1 MDASHAWGAD
11 MENNNDQIAFG
22 KAVETVADTLLKS
35 LGSDFRWELA
45 FPALTEDIVARLQAY
60 GDQESFPA
68 GAVLYTHGDRKI
80 DMFVVLDGEVE
91 ICLPSTDGDSKV
103 FARYSKHNFTGEF
116 NLLNSQGALVE
127 ARTIAPSTLLRIS
140 RTRFERLMRM
150 EGDIANVI
158 VAACIWRRI
167 GIVKAASGG
176 VILQGRS
183 GDDQMMLLQRF
194 FVRNNYPHR
203 IVDVSAEDTENDCA
217 PLPAVILSDGR
228 TLRRPS
234 IPELAD
240 ELGITELPDPEMTC
254 DVAVVGAGPAGLA
267 AAVYAASEGLCT
279 TVIEGMAPGGQAGA
293 SSKIENY
300 LGFPAGIS
308 GQQLATR
315 AQLQALKFGVHF
327 AISREVITV
336 EQLDGIHRL
345 TLQGGYQVCART
357 VVVAS
362 GAQYRKL
369 GVEHYLKYENRGL
382 YYAATAMESE
392 LCRDHEVIIVDGI
405 HKLTLQGGHQI
416 CARTVVVASGAQYR
430 KLGVENYL
438 KYENRGLY
446 YAATAMESELCRD
459 HEVIIVG
466 GGNSAGQASL
476 FLSGIAKHVHHLV
489 RGPSF
494 AETMSQY
501 LISRVENSSH
511 ITVHTKSE
519 IVELD
524 GEPSLERVTWANLN
538 TGERTVRN
546 ISTVFVMVGAE
557 PNTGWLFGTVRLD
570 KKGFILTGGTDGFD
584 KSPYATSMPGIYAV
598 GDARANSVK
607 RVASAV
613 GEGSVVIS
621 YIHRYLADH
630 RNQLS
635 ARPNSTLAALR
646 SVDAAS
652 VEANA

>member
-1 MDASHAWGAD
+1 MNTV
-11 MENNNDQIAFG
+11 NNPVAFDS
-22 KAVETVADTLLKS
+22 AVEPTAETLLRWF
-35 LGSDFRWELA
+35 GTDFRPELA
-45 FPALTEDIVARLQAY
+45 FPELTEDMVERLRHY
-60 GDQESFPA
+60 GNPESFPA
-68 GAVLYTHGDRKI
+68 GARLYTHGDRGI
-80 DMFVVLDGEVE
+80 DMYVVLEGEVE
-91 ICLPSTDGDSKV
+91 IILPSEGGEGRIY
-103 FARYSKHNFTGEF
+103 ARHRKHNFTGEF
-116 NLLNSQGALVE
+116 NLLSSQGAVVE
-127 ARTIAPSTLLRIS
+127 ARTVVPSTLIRIS
-140 RTRFERLMRM
+140 RAQLQRLMRV

-167 GIVKAASGG
+167 GIVKAASSG
-176 VILQGRS
+176 VILKGRS

-203 IVDVSAEDTENDCA
+203 IVSVSAEETENDRA

-228 TLRRPS
+228 TMRRPS

-336 EQLDGIHRL
+336 EQLDGIH
-345 TLQGGYQVCART
+345 
-357 VVVAS
+357 
-362 GAQYRKL
+362 
-369 GVEHYLKYENRGL
+369 
-382 YYAATAMESE
+382 
-392 LCRDHEVIIVDGI
+392 
-405 HKLTLQGGHQI
+405 KLTLQGGHQI

-430 KLGVENYL
+430 KLSVENYL

-446 YAATAMESELCRD
+446 YAATAMESVLCRD
-459 HEVIIVG
+459 QEVIIVG

-501 LISRVENSSH
+501 LISRIENSSH

-519 IVELD
+519 IFELD
-524 GEPSLERVTWANLN
+524 GDPSLERVTWANLN

-630 RNQLS
+630 SNQLS
-635 ARPNSTLAALR
+635 VRPNSTLAAPR
-646 SVDAAS
+646 SVGAAT
-652 VEANA
+652 VGANA

>member
-1 MDASHAWGAD
+1 MDVSQAWGAD

-45 FPALTEDIVARLQAY
+45 FPDLTEDIVARLQAY
-60 GDQESFPA
+60 GNQESFPA

-80 DMFVVLDGEVE
+80 DMFVVLEGEVE
-91 ICLPSTDGDSKV
+91 IYLPSTEDDAKV
-103 FARYSKHNFTGEF
+103 FARYRKHNFTGEF

-140 RTRFERLMRM
+140 RTRFERLMRT

-203 IVDVSAEDTENDCA
+203 IVNVSAEDAANDCG

-228 TLRRPS
+228 TMRRPS

-240 ELGITELPDPEMTC
+240 ELGITELPDSAMTC

-336 EQLDGIHRL
+336 EQLDGIHR
-345 TLQGGYQVCART
+345 
-357 VVVAS
+357 
-362 GAQYRKL
+362 
-369 GVEHYLKYENRGL
+369 
-382 YYAATAMESE
+382 
-392 LCRDHEVIIVDGI
+392 
-405 HKLTLQGGHQI
+405 LTLQGGHQI

-635 ARPNSTLAALR
+635 ARPNSTLAAFR

>member
-1 MDASHAWGAD
+1 M
-11 MENNNDQIAFG
+11 
-22 KAVETVADTLLKS
+22 VE
-35 LGSDFRWELA
+35 R
-45 FPALTEDIVARLQAY
+45 RRAY
-60 GDQESFPA
+60 GNQETFSA
-68 GAVLYTHGDRKI
+68 GTRLYTHGDCRI
-80 DMFVVLDGEVE
+80 DMFVVLDGEVS
-91 ICLPSTDGDSKV
+91 IFLRSPKPDANV
-103 FARYSKHNFTGEF
+103 FVRHHKHNFTGEF
-116 NLLNSQGALVE
+116 NLLNSQGAVVE
-127 ARTIAPSTLLRIS
+127 ARTVVPSTLLCIS
-140 RTRFERLMRM
+140 RSQLQRLMRA

-167 GIVKAASGG
+167 GIVKAATSG
-176 VILQGRS
+176 VILKGKP
-183 GDDQMMLLQRF
+183 GDDRMMLLQRF

-203 IVDVSAEDTENDCA
+203 IDNAFRDVSENDGGL
-217 PLPAVILSDGR
+217 LPAVMFSDGR
-228 TLRRPS
+228 ISRHPS

-240 ELGITELPDPEMTC
+240 ELGITELPDPEMIC
-254 DVAVVGAGPAGLA
+254 DVAVVGGGPAGLA

-315 AQLQALKFGVHF
+315 AQLQALKFGVRF

-336 EQLDGIHRL
+336 EQL
-345 TLQGGYQVCART
+345 
-357 VVVAS
+357 
-362 GAQYRKL
+362 
-369 GVEHYLKYENRGL
+369 
-382 YYAATAMESE
+382 
-392 LCRDHEVIIVDGI
+392 DGI

-430 KLGVENYL
+430 KLSVENYL

-446 YAATAMESELCRD
+446 YAATAMESVLCRD
-459 HEVIIVG
+459 QEVIIVG

-511 ITVHTKSE
+511 ITLHTKSE

-524 GEPSLERVTWANLN
+524 GDPSLERVTWANLN

-557 PNTGWLFGTVRLD
+557 PNTGWLFGSVRLD

-635 ARPNSTLAALR
+635 ARPNSTLAAFR

>member
-1 MDASHAWGAD
+1 
-11 MENNNDQIAFG
+11 
-22 KAVETVADTLLKS
+22 
-35 LGSDFRWELA
+35 
-45 FPALTEDIVARLQAY
+45 
-60 GDQESFPA
+60 
-68 GAVLYTHGDRKI
+68 
-80 DMFVVLDGEVE
+80 
-91 ICLPSTDGDSKV
+91 
-103 FARYSKHNFTGEF
+103 
-116 NLLNSQGALVE
+116 
-127 ARTIAPSTLLRIS
+127 
-140 RTRFERLMRM
+140 MRV

-167 GIVKAASGG
+167 GIVKAALSG
-176 VILQGRS
+176 VILKGRP

-203 IVDVSAEDTENDCA
+203 IVNVSAEDPDHDGA
-217 PLPAVILSDGR
+217 LLPAVILSDGR
-228 TLRRPS
+228 VMRRPS

-240 ELGITELPDPEMTC
+240 ELGITELPDPKMTC

-327 AISREVITV
+327 AISREVITM
-336 EQLDGIHRL
+336 EQI
-345 TLQGGYQVCART
+345 
-357 VVVAS
+357 
-362 GAQYRKL
+362 
-369 GVEHYLKYENRGL
+369 
-382 YYAATAMESE
+382 
-392 LCRDHEVIIVDGI
+392 DGI
-405 HKLTLQGGHQI
+405 HKLTLQGGHQV

-438 KYENRGLY
+438 NYENRGLY
-446 YAATAMESELCRD
+446 YAATAMESVLCRD
-459 HEVIIVG
+459 QEVIVVG

-476 FLSGIAKHVHHLV
+476 FLSGIAKHVHHIV
-489 RGPSF
+489 RRPSF
-494 AETMSQY
+494 TETMSQY

-511 ITVHTKSE
+511 ITIYTESE
-519 IVELD
+519 IVALEGD
-524 GEPSLERVTWANLN
+524 SSLQRVTWSNLK
-538 TGERTVRN
+538 TGERTVRD
-546 ISTVFVMVGAE
+546 ISTVFVMIGAE

-570 KKGFILTGGTDGFD
+570 NKGFVLTGGTDGFD

-598 GDARANSVK
+598 GDVRADSIK

-630 RNQLS
+630 RNQL
-635 ARPNSTLAALR
+635 AIRPHSTLAALR
-646 SVDAAS
+646 SVDAATAG
-652 VEANA
+652 ANV